1 MQVEDLSR
9 MYRLF
14 CRIPRG
20 LDPVA
25 GIFRQVNKLVYF
37 VCGVHVWWIGFNIC
51 CLNCGINL
59 GVGFI
64 KSGQDL

>member
-1 MQVEDLSR
+1 

-25 GIFRQVNKLVYF
+25 GTFRQVNKLVYF
-37 VCGVHVWWIGFNIC
+37 IICGVHVWWIGLNTC
-51 CLNCGINL
+51 CFDWQINF
-59 GVGFI
+59 GVNA
-64 KSGQDL
+64 GQDLCFCVEVYP